1 MTDSFS
7 KSIYYSLAAHVAL
20 VLMFTVRAVLFPSE
34 PIVIRHAIRVD
45 MVGLPDKAQPAPV
58 AKPVAPKVPTPAKV
72 EKPKPVVKPKAKPK
86 APKVN
91 LKKAENTQKSALEKI
106 AAMEALSK
114 IKNELAEKK
123 QREKIAEM
131 VRGNNIAKGNALTG
145 IDQLDYDRYFDDVKS
160 RVHDQWNIPQWMA
173 DAKFKASALVKI
185 DERGYVV
192 SSRITTSSGNATFD
206 ARVLEAIKNASPL
219 PVPPTRLRGVLS
231 SQGIIFNFPDK

>member
-34 PIVIRHAIRVD
+34 PIVVRHAIRVD
-45 MVGLPDKAQPAPV
+45 MVGLPDKAKPEPV
-58 AKPVAPKVPTPAKV
+58 AKPVAPKA
-72 EKPKPVVKPKAKPK
+72 PKPVVKPKAKPK
-86 APKVN
+86 TPKVN
-91 LKKAENTQKSALEKI
+91 LKKAKNAQKSALEKI

-145 IDQLDYDRYFDDVKS
+145 IDQLDYDRYFDDVKT

-192 SSRITTSSGNATFD
+192 SSRITTSSGNTTFD
-206 ARVLEAIKNASPL
+206 SRVLEAIKNASPL
-219 PVPPTRLRGVLS
+219 PAPPTRLRGILA